1 MRKLTAVICIAGSL
15 TFAAFAASSQSKPAP
30 QDEHNSIVI
39 VFKDGHQQTF
49 PMADI
54 ARIEF
59 MSPTASAAAGS
70 LPGHFIGRWKVGD
83 GAGGT
88 FLITLKRNG
97 EAQKTIGA
105 HHGTWTAVDGEAR
118 ISWDDGW
125 HDIIR
130 KAGDG
135 YEKAAFEPG
144 RTFSD
149 DPSNVAGAK
158 STEPI

>member
-1 MRKLTAVICIAGSL
+1 MRKIIAFAGIVGAL
-15 TFAAFAASSQSKPAP
+15 TFAAFAASSKSKPASE
-30 QDEHNSIVI
+30 DDHNSIII

-49 PMADI
+49 PMADV

-59 MSPTASAAAGS
+59 MSPTASTVGS
-70 LPGHFIGRWKVGD
+70 LPGHFIGKWRVGD

-97 EAQKTIGA
+97 DAEKTIGS
-105 HHGTWTAVDGEAR
+105 HHGTWTAVNGEAR

-125 HDIIR
+125 HDVIR

-149 DPSNVAGAK
+149 DPSNVADAK